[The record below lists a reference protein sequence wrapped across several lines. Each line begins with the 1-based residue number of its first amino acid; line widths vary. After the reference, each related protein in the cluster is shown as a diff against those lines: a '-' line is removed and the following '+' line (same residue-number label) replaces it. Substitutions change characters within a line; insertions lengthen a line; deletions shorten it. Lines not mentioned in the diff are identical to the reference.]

1 MKRFITFEG
10 GEGSGKTTQI
20 KLAADWL
27 RERGIPALSTA
38 EPGGTPLGRKI
49 RELLLNRG
57 SWTIGA
63 EAELLLFAAA
73 RAQHVRETILP
84 ALEAGQWVLCDRFA
98 DATLAY
104 QGFGRELNVAFIR
117 TLNDFSTCSLK
128 PDLTLLFDLP
138 VEAGLERAKKRTAGI
153 RPEAAE
159 DRFEREDKALYRSI
173 RDGHH
178 TQLSL
183 PFLGGSRFHG
193 RIRDGYLTLAAE
205 EPQRFR
211 IIDGAGSVETVHREV
226 CRCLEALPQI
236 PFREGGRA

>member
-1 MKRFITFEG
+1 MRRFVTFEG

-27 RERGIPALSTA
+27 RERGIPVLETA

-49 RELLLNRG
+49 REILLNRG
-57 SWTIGA
+57 SCAIGA
-63 EAELLLFAAA
+63 EAELLLFAAD

-84 ALEAGQWVLCDRFA
+84 ALAEGQWVLCDRFA

-104 QGFGRELNVAFIR
+104 QGFGRRLDAAFIR

-153 RPEAAE
+153 KPKAAE
-159 DRFEREDKALYRSI
+159 DRFEREER
-173 RDGHH
+173 
-178 TQLSL
+178 T
-183 PFLGGSRFHG
+183 FHG
-193 RIRDGYLTLAAE
+193 RIREGYLRLAAE
-205 EPQRFR
+205 EPERFR
-211 IIDGAGSVETVHREV
+211 IINGAADIETVRREV
-226 CRCLEALPQI
+226 CRHLTALL
-236 PFREGGRA
+236 

>member
-1 MKRFITFEG
+1 MGKFVTFEG

-27 RERGIPALSTA
+27 RERGIPVLSTA
-38 EPGGTPLGRKI
+38 EPGGTPLGRRI
-49 RELLLNRG
+49 REILLNRE
-57 SWTIGA
+57 SCAIGA

-98 DATLAY
+98 DATSAY
-104 QGFGRELNVAFIR
+104 QGFGRGLDVEFIR

-138 VEAGLERAKKRTAGI
+138 VEVGLTRAEKRAAGG

-159 DRFEREDKALYRSI
+159 DRFEREEKV
-173 RDGHH
+173 
-178 TQLSL
+178 
-183 PFLGGSRFHG
+183 FHG
-193 RIRDGYLTLAAE
+193 RIREGYLSLAAE
-205 EPQRFR
+205 EAERFR
-211 IIDGAGSVETVHREV
+211 IIDGSAEIETVRREV
-226 CRCLEALPQI
+226 CRHLTVLL
-236 PFREGGRA
+236 

>member
-1 MKRFITFEG
+1 MRRFITFEG

-27 RERGIPALSTA
+27 GERGIPVLSTA

-49 RELLLNRG
+49 REILLNLG

-84 ALEAGQWVLCDRFA
+84 ALEAGQRVLCDRFA

-104 QGFGRELNVAFIR
+104 QGFGRGLDVAFIR

-138 VEAGLERAKKRTAGI
+138 VETGLERAKKRTDGG

-159 DRFEREDKALYRSI
+159 DRFEREE
-173 RDGHH
+173 G
-178 TQLSL
+178 T
-183 PFLGGSRFHG
+183 FHG
-193 RIRDGYLTLAAE
+193 RIREGYLSLAAE
-205 EPQRFR
+205 EPERFR
-211 IIDGAGSVETVHREV
+211 IINGAAEVETVRREV
-226 CRCLEALPQI
+226 CRHLTALL
-236 PFREGGRA
+236 